1 MDETDEESVGSSQ
14 SQSSQDPD
22 GMSPDEA
29 VAEVKLLRRALE
41 EQEEELR
48 KVHEARVTGLTVS
61 LVSPVLPVDL
71 TSFFIH

>member
-1 MDETDEESVGSSQ
+1 MDEIDEESVGSSQ

-22 GMSPDEA
+22 EMTLDEA
-29 VAEVKLLRRALE
+29 VAKVKFLQRALE

-61 LVSPVLPVDL
+61 LV
-71 TSFFIH
+71 